1 VLIRGKELIASNFD
15 FPVEGG
21 VNTKFEIPNTLVRIP
36 LD

>member
-1 VLIRGKELIASNFD
+1 MD

-21 VNTKFEIPNTLVRIP
+21 VNTKAEKPFTMSVIK